1 MRKILRTACP
11 ITKQLPKVLFQPHA
25 TIESMPKRKT
35 ADATAEEPLKSTE
48 APKRAAASRSGAKS
62 KSTITSK
69 PASHKLTTTKK
80 AVQPATAPSIVTP
93 KTPSRESIARLA
105 YSYWEQRGY
114 QGGSET
120 EDWIRA
126 ESELVK
132 LSQDR

>member
-1 MRKILRTACP
+1 
-11 ITKQLPKVLFQPHA
+11 
-25 TIESMPKRKT
+25 MPKRKT

-62 KSTITSK
+62 KSTLTSK

-80 AVQPATAPSIVTP
+80 AVQPPAPSILTP
-93 KTPSRESIARLA
+93 KLPSRDSIARLA